1 MGVELYRNVII
12 GSGEGGKYL
21 AWHLAGSG
29 QQTMVIERRWIGGS
43 CPNINCLPAKNEIWS
58 AKVADLVRH
67 AAEFGSTTG
76 PISINME
83 AVRRRK
89 REMVAALVAIHVKK
103 YKETGAEL
111 VMGQARF
118 TGLSTLEVSLND
130 GGTRTIEG
138 ERIFLNL
145 GTHAAIPPTPGLRES
160 EPMTN
165 IEILELDRL
174 PDHLI
179 VIGGGY
185 VGLEFAQAYRRFGS
199 RVTILQRAAHL
210 LGNEDPDISG
220 ELERILVAEGIEVL
234 THADL
239 IQVTGRSGAE
249 VSVVVRTPEGEREV
263 AGTDILVAAGRV
275 PNTDG
280 IGLELAGVDV
290 ITGGWLRVNDRLE
303 TTAPGVWAI
312 GECAGSPQFTHASM
326 DDFRVIRDNLA
337 GGDRTTTDRLMPSCL
352 YTDPQ
357 VAQVGLTEREAKER
371 GLAVTVARLPMA
383 SVLRTRTISET
394 EGFMK
399 ALIAPDSGRILG
411 FTMVGADAGEVMT
424 VVQMA
429 MQAGFPYTVLR
440 DSVLS
445 HPTMAEGL
453 NVLFSTVKPAD
464 VDVTPKKVENAPK
477 EAEDWPETS
486 IRRVE
491 ADGVTV
497 FYREAG
503 PADAPI
509 LLLLHGFPTSSFQ
522 YRELIPRLADR
533 YRVIAPDLPGFGFT
547 EVPAQRQYKY
557 SFDSLAQTILKFT
570 ETLGLERFALYVFD
584 YGAPTG
590 FRLAMAH
597 PERITAIVS
606 QNGNAYEEGL
616 GDAWAPIRR
625 YWSEPSFE
633 NRESIREALNAEG
646 MRREYASGIAEPD
659 RIGPEGYTL
668 DAALMSRPGNQ
679 DIQLDLFLDYA
690 NNVKLYPA
698 FQEYFRT
705 SKPRLLAIW
714 GKNDPYFVPAGAEAF
729 RRDNPNAFVKFLDTG
744 HFALETH
751 VNAIATAMRKF
762 LAKAPH

>member
-1 MGVELYRNVII
+1 
-12 GSGEGGKYL
+12 
-21 AWHLAGSG
+21 
-29 QQTMVIERRWIGGS
+29 
-43 CPNINCLPAKNEIWS
+43 
-58 AKVADLVRH
+58 
-67 AAEFGSTTG
+67 
-76 PISINME
+76 
-83 AVRRRK
+83 
-89 REMVAALVAIHVKK
+89 VKK
-103 YKETGAEL
+103 YKETGTEL
-111 VMGQARF
+111 VMGHARF
-118 TGLSTLEVSLND
+118 TGPKTLEVSLND
-130 GGTRTIEG
+130 GGSRTIEG

-160 EPMTN
+160 APMTN

-174 PDHLI
+174 PEHLI
-179 VIGGGY
+179 VIGGGF

-234 THADL
+234 TYAEV

-249 VSVVVRTPEGEREV
+249 VRVVLRTPGDERV
-263 AGTDILVAAGRV
+263 IAGTDILVATGRV
-275 PNTDG
+275 PNTAG
-280 IGLELAGVDV
+280 IGLELAGVEV
-290 ITGGWLRVNDRLE
+290 NTGGWLRVNERLE
-303 TTAPGVWAI
+303 TTVPGVWAI

-337 GGDRTTTDRLMPSCL
+337 GGDRTTTERLMPSCL

-357 VAQVGLTEREAKER
+357 VAHVGLTEREAQEQ
-371 GLAVTVARLPMA
+371 GIAVKVAKLPMA
-383 SVLRTRTISET
+383 AVLRTRTISET
-394 EGFMK
+394 QGFMK

-411 FTMVGADAGEVMT
+411 FTMVGAEAGEVMT

-429 MQAGFPYTVLR
+429 MQAGFPYTILR

-464 VDVTPKKVENAPK
+464 IAVNSKIAKNAKKETAC
-477 EAEDWPETS
+477 WPETS

-503 PADAPI
+503 PADAPVV
-509 LLLLHGFPTSSFQ
+509 LLLHGFPTSSFQ

-547 EVPAQRQYKY
+547 EVPDQRKYVY
-557 SFDSLAQTILKFT
+557 SFDALAQTIGKFT
-570 ETLGLERFALYVFD
+570 EALGLERYALYVFD

-597 PERITAIVS
+597 PERVTAIVS

-625 YWSEPSFE
+625 YWSDPSFE
-633 NRESIREALNAEG
+633 NRESIRKALNAEG
-646 MRREYASGIAEPD
+646 MRREYATGIAEPN
-659 RIGPEGYTL
+659 RIAPEGYTL
-668 DAALMSRPGNQ
+668 DAALMGRPGNQ

-690 NNVKLYPA
+690 NNVRLYPA

-714 GKNDPYFVPAGAEAF
+714 GKNDPYFIPAGAEAF
-729 RRDNPNAFVKFLDTG
+729 QRDNPNAVVEFLDTG

-751 VNAIATAMRKF
+751 VNVIATAMREF
-762 LAKAPH
+762 LAQALV

>member
-1 MGVELYRNVII
+1 
-12 GSGEGGKYL
+12 
-21 AWHLAGSG
+21 
-29 QQTMVIERRWIGGS
+29 
-43 CPNINCLPAKNEIWS
+43 
-58 AKVADLVRH
+58 
-67 AAEFGSTTG
+67 
-76 PISINME
+76 
-83 AVRRRK
+83 
-89 REMVAALVAIHVKK
+89 
-103 YKETGAEL
+103 
-111 VMGQARF
+111 
-118 TGLSTLEVSLND
+118 
-130 GGTRTIEG
+130 
-138 ERIFLNL
+138 
-145 GTHAAIPPTPGLRES
+145 
-160 EPMTN
+160 MTN

-174 PDHLI
+174 PEHLI
-179 VIGGGY
+179 VIGGGF

-234 THADL
+234 TYAEV

-249 VSVVVRTPEGEREV
+249 VRVVLRTPGDERV
-263 AGTDILVAAGRV
+263 IAGTDILVATGRV
-275 PNTDG
+275 PNTAG
-280 IGLELAGVDV
+280 IGLELAGVEV
-290 ITGGWLRVNDRLE
+290 NTGGWLRVNERLE
-303 TTAPGVWAI
+303 TTVPGVWAI

-337 GGDRTTTDRLMPSCL
+337 GRDRTTTERLMPSCL
-352 YTDPQ
+352 YSDPQ
-357 VAQVGLTEREAKER
+357 VAHVGLTEREAQEQ
-371 GLAVTVARLPMA
+371 GIAVKVAKLPMA
-383 SVLRTRTISET
+383 AVLRTRTISET
-394 EGFMK
+394 QGFMK

-411 FTMVGADAGEVMT
+411 FTMVGAEAGEVMT

-429 MQAGFPYTVLR
+429 MQAGFPYTILR

-464 VDVTPKKVENAPK
+464 IAVNSKIAKNAKKETAC
-477 EAEDWPETS
+477 WPETS

-503 PADAPI
+503 PADAPVI
-509 LLLLHGFPTSSFQ
+509 LLLHGFPTSSFQ

-547 EVPAQRQYKY
+547 EVPEQRKYVY
-557 SFDSLAQTILKFT
+557 SFEALAETIEKFT
-570 ETLGLERFALYVFD
+570 QALGLEHYALYVFD

-590 FRLAMAH
+590 FRLAMAR
-597 PERITAIVS
+597 PERVTAIVS

-625 YWSEPSFE
+625 YWSDPSFE
-633 NRESIREALNAEG
+633 NRESIRKALNAEG
-646 MRREYASGIAEPD
+646 MRREYATGIAEPN
-659 RIGPEGYTL
+659 RIAPEGYTL
-668 DAALMSRPGNQ
+668 DAALMGRPGNQ

-690 NNVKLYPA
+690 NNVRLYPA

-714 GKNDPYFVPAGAEAF
+714 GKNDPYFIPAGAEAF
-729 RRDNPNAFVKFLDTG
+729 QRDNPNAVVEFLDTG

-751 VNAIATAMRKF
+751 VNVIATAMREF
-762 LAKAPH
+762 LAQALV